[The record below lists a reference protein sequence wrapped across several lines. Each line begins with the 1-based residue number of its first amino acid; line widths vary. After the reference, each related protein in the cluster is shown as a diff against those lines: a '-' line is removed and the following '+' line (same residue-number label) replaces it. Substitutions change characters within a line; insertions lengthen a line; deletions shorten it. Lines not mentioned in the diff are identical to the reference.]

1 MVAAWAAVAAGW
13 LLLAPA
19 WAAAWA
25 PGAPAA
31 FALDSTVLLN
41 EAARREREVSY
52 KIRAELRVLPAAR
65 AEPHE
70 PHELLQFELVAPQ
83 LLARG
88 AHANA
93 DYVPLASVWDEHAHS
108 SFYAHVRGGLVRQV
122 YLDPSEPVDV
132 QNFKRSLVSLFQ
144 VKLAPSALVFVNFSL
159 QFYCECR
166 RGGEQRDGRVRECVV
181 LYETPADTTIRKI
194 KVFLLLIYV
203 TVCSSRV
210 SEGESNETDV
220 SGECVVLYE
229 TPADTTIRKIK
240 KCNVLQRGCRA
251 AGWTHDAGDAQQE
264 VVSRRLTRY
273 SLSAARDALEEVYA
287 EELHTLGAAGAGL
300 KARAWARLTRS
311 PRAPTPPTP
320 LPTLQ
325 AALQALPPALRP
337 AGLAAAPPADLQAVV
352 SVPHRPG
359 DDTSSVPSPSRS
371 RLEFK
376 NVYEIR
382 RSGLRYYIILSTFA
396 NVSCETMNCTNAH
409 PECSKFKTLLLT
421 FGLRLQRRPFRVSE
435 GAPQLSA
442 ERLGAPQLSAERLGA
457 LAAQASGAAP
467 GAGGTLA
474 AARAALALLDAL
486 RHATPAA
493 LAGLLHDGVDAER
506 LSGLCAALGLA
517 GSAAAHGA
525 AAAFLR
531 LRQRDAPHHLAHQ
544 YLAALA
550 QAPHAQDA
558 VLDDVLQLGEELD
571 DAALAESALLAAAA
585 AARAE
590 PAARRVRDA
599 LVRGLRRCADDE
611 CRRVRLAAL
620 GNLRRA
626 DTAALLLEHAARG
639 GAAAGAALDALDAL
653 LTARGV
659 LPPDAPA
666 GLERV
671 ALDGGAALE
680 VRAAALD
687 LLLRVA
693 APAPFSLT
701 RVLLRLREQRA
712 HELQRL
718 ARQRLRAL
726 APQHEPV
733 RLLLRLL
740 PPALRGWD
748 ALALPGECGPGAA
761 CSARSTHSLPPCV
774 AGSSSLLEREAGA
787 GAGWR
792 ALLESRQVARGALLR
807 RGRVRLLTV
816 SPDNRTDDTLTVE
829 LWTRGLDAL
838 AGAAPEG
845 EGAGEGEGEG
855 EAEEAGGGLA
865 LGVGGA
871 RLRALPL
878 FRGQAELLGHVWAGT
893 ASEPTPA
900 LRALRPA
907 PAARAALPL
916 LGGAA
921 LRYERAALLAA
932 ALDADAQVS
941 LWARTARTR
950 LALRTALTARGHASV
965 RAAWGALDAHA
976 DSELEPRLR
985 IDADLDFY
993 DAVALC
999 VRARI
1004 EDHWHSYN
1012 VTLTSEMGTAK
1023 RRVRRS
1029 RAQRWAWAGR
1039 TLALGAPNDA
1049 TCRAMGAARD

>member
-1 MVAAWAAVAAGW
+1 MVAAWAMWAAWAMLAAGW
-13 LLLAPA
+13 PPPA
-19 WAAAWA
+19 RGS

-65 AEPHE
+65 AEPHH
-70 PHELLQFELVAPQ
+70 PHELLKFELVSPQ
-83 LLARG
+83 LLWRG
-88 AHANA
+88 KHANA
-93 DYVPLASVWDEHAHS
+93 DYLPLASAWDDHAHS
-108 SFYAHVRGGLVRQV
+108 SFYARLSGGLVQQL
-122 YLDPSEPVDV
+122 YLDPAEPIDV

-144 VKLAPSALVFVNFSL
+144 L
-159 QFYCECR
+159 Q
-166 RGGEQRDGRVRECVV
+166 
-181 LYETPADTTIRKI
+181 
-194 KVFLLLIYV
+194 
-203 TVCSSRV
+203 V
-210 SEGESNETDV
+210 SEAESNETDV
-220 SGECVVLYE
+220 SGECVVRYE
-229 TPADTTIRKIK
+229 APAPTTIRKIK
-240 KCNVLQRGCRA
+240 RGCRA
-251 AGWTHDAGDAQQE
+251 AGWPQHGGARDELQ
-264 VVSRRLTRY
+264 SRRLTRY
-273 SLSAARDALEEVYA
+273 SLSAAGDALEEVYA
-287 EELHTLGAAGAGL
+287 EELHTLGAAAAGAGL
-300 KARAWARLTRS
+300 KARAWARLTRT
-311 PRAPTPPTP
+311 PLAPTAPTP
-320 LPTLQ
+320 LPTLA
-325 AALQALPPALRP
+325 AALESLSPALQP
-337 AGLAAAPPADLQAVV
+337 ASLAAAPPTDLHAAD
-352 SVPHRPG
+352 
-359 DDTSSVPSPSRS
+359 
-371 RLEFK
+371 
-376 NVYEIR
+376 
-382 RSGLRYYIILSTFA
+382 
-396 NVSCETMNCTNAH
+396 
-409 PECSKFKTLLLT
+409 
-421 FGLRLQRRPFRVSE
+421 
-435 GAPQLSA
+435 APRLSA
-442 ERLGAPQLSAERLGA
+442 EELGA
-457 LAAQASGAAP
+457 LAARAGGAAP
-467 GAGGTLA
+467 GAGGSLT

-486 RHATPAA
+486 RHAAPAA

-531 LRQRDAPHHLAHQ
+531 LRERDAPHHLAHQ
-544 YLAALA
+544 YFAALA
-550 QAPHAQDA
+550 QAPHAQEA
-558 VLDDVLQLGEELD
+558 VLDDVLQLGDELH

-585 AARAE
+585 AARSE

-599 LVRGLRRCADDE
+599 LVRGLARCADDE

-626 DTAALLLEHAARG
+626 DTAALLLDHAARG

-653 LTARGV
+653 LTARGA

-666 GLERV
+666 RLERV

-680 VRAAALD
+680 ARAAALD

-693 APAPFSLT
+693 APAPFSLP

-718 ARQRLRAL
+718 AWQRLHAL
-726 APQHEPV
+726 APRHEPV

-740 PPALRGWD
+740 PPALRSWD
-748 ALALPGECGPGAA
+748 ALALP
-761 CSARSTHSLPPCV
+761 
-774 AGSSSLLEREAGA
+774 GSSSLLEREVARGAGA

-807 RGRVRLLTV
+807 RGRVRLLTLT
-816 SPDNRTDDTLTVE
+816 PDNRTDDTLTVE
-829 LWTRGLDAL
+829 LWTRGLDAF
-838 AGAAPEG
+838 AGAAAE
-845 EGAGEGEGEG
+845 GEGEGEA

-871 RLRALPL
+871 RLRALTL

-907 PAARAALPL
+907 AGAHAVLPL

-950 LALRTALTARGHASV
+950 LQLRSALVARGRASV
-965 RAAWGALDAHA
+965 RAAWGALTAHA
-976 DSELEPRLR
+976 HSELEPRLR

-999 VRARI
+999 VRART

-1029 RAQRWAWAGR
+1029 RTQRWAWAGR